1 MVPLIV
7 LPKSGKVAMK
17 ENRVRR
23 LYMEIYKNFNNTR
36 LFVMKLEKRGKEVKL
51 FEVNVFITFTMFFYI
66 KSVLVIKYYDRQP

>member
-7 LPKSGKVAMK
+7 LK
-17 ENRVRR
+17 ENRARH
-23 LYMEIYKNFNNTR
+23 LYMEIYKNFNGTS